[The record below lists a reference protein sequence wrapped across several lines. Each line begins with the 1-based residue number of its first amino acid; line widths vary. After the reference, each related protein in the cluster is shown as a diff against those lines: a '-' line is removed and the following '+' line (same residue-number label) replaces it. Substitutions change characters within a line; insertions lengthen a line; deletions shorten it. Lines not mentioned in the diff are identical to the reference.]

1 MPSTK
6 KWSEVRDK
14 YISPE
19 RQAVIAD
26 AVRHASV
33 SLRALRKARVMTQ
46 EQLAESLSMA
56 QGDIS
61 KLEHRADLYVSTL
74 RRYIEAMGGEL
85 KIVASFPD
93 GAEIPV
99 AIAES
104 MDDEESTV
112 TPTPASASR

>member
-1 MPSTK
+1 MPRTK

-14 YISPE
+14 YISRE
-19 RQAVIAD
+19 RQAVIAE
-26 AVRHASV
+26 AVRDAAV

-61 KLEHRADLYVSTL
+61 KLERRADLYVSTL

-104 MDDEESTV
+104 LDDQDPTV
-112 TPTPASASR
+112 ALAPATSR

>member
-1 MPSTK
+1 MPKTK
-6 KWSEVRDK
+6 KWSEIRDK

-19 RQAVIAD
+19 RQERNAEAARQAIL
-26 AVRHASV
+26 
-33 SLRALRKARVMTQ
+33 SLRALRKARTMTQ
-46 EQLAESLSMA
+46 DQLADTLNMA
-56 QGDIS
+56 QGDVS

-104 MDDEESTV
+104 GDYQEQ
-112 TPTPASASR
+112 PLAHA